1 VAFKQLVPEHIV
13 SVFRG
18 LVRVRVKHFPAIFL
32 LANFLSGIILQTDV
46 AMFLSWFGFLT
57 SWIYLRFYRVS
68 PLMTTGTG
76 DSATIRGD
84 ASETFAFAYFFPEP
98 LHTPLARICDGV
110 YELLVQIRICT
121 PFSADDIDVGNEAA
135 LARAEGGL
143 PTTTRGTG
151 RREEAERRRALAL
164 KALDQRLHAAST
176 RGIASITVP
185 APVVTAEGERDG
197 ELGTDNNAN
206 GGNE

>member
-1 VAFKQLVPEHIV
+1 VPEHTV

-18 LVRVRVKHFPAIFL
+18 LVRLRVKHFPAIFL

-46 AMFLSWFGFLT
+46 AMLLSWFGFLA

-68 PLMTTGTG
+68 PLMTTSSTS

-84 ASETFAFAYFFPEP
+84 ASDTFDFAYFFPEP
-98 LHTPLARICDGV
+98 LHTPLARLCDSV
-110 YELLVQIRICT
+110 YDLLVQLRVCT

-143 PTTTRGTG
+143 PTTNTRGSG

-164 KALDQRLHAAST
+164 KALDQRLHAASS
-176 RGIASITVP
+176 RGVVNITVP
-185 APVVTAEGERDG
+185 APVVTTPGEAEPSAEGK
-197 ELGTDNNAN
+197 A
-206 GGNE
+206 